1 MERRRFSIYWLS
13 NPLLTFRK
21 GHLGLPPPISLSV
34 LHTTALLME
43 NSRSSG
49 CCASSSM
56 LTIHLERLPGFHS
69 VPQCSLHF
77 PASHISRPFAVPATS
92 PPMSSWG
99 WTTAT
104 TPFSPAPFS
113 SQASPPSASPA
124 SHISH
129 PFAVPATSP
138 PIPSWGWTT
147 ATTTFSPAP
156 PPPQSAG
163 PSAPVSSSVTAPIS
177 WRSALSGNSLA
188 DYNVAQ
194 QRFIGHPSVPPPSQ
208 LCLAN
213 HPWRS
218 LSFPL
223 PPADLLRHQQHL
235 APFHLPPLPN
245 ARGLFLDLNT
255 EVPARPN

>member
-1 MERRRFSIYWLS
+1 
-13 NPLLTFRK
+13 
-21 GHLGLPPPISLSV
+21 
-34 LHTTALLME
+34 ME

-69 VPQCSLHF
+69 VPQRSLHF

-147 ATTTFSPAP
+147 VTTTFSPAP

-194 QRFIGHPSVPPPSQ
+194 QRFIGHPSVPPPPNYASPTIHGGPFPSHSRQ
-208 LCLAN
+208 PISCATSSIWPPFIC
-213 HPWRS
+213 HPCRM
-218 LSFPL
+218 L
-223 PPADLLRHQQHL
+223 
-235 APFHLPPLPN
+235 
-245 ARGLFLDLNT
+245 
-255 EVPARPN
+255 EVCS